1 MSPIN
6 LSKSI
11 GLNTSSQVYPDEH
24 LVEYINLKLASMG
37 CPAVNIKTDSP
48 FKDVTES
55 LIAKHREQ
63 ERLLSTYL
71 CPADW
76 RVQQWLNKFLGDTGD
91 VPRLPSKSFV
101 LDRHGVARTLSLPLE
116 GDEFKSD
123 IIHSYRI
130 RQGVL
135 HNPVNDRRTTKG
147 VFHIADGG
155 FPVPADK
162 IAAPLKTFN
171 RMLGFALQ
179 PPSSLM
185 ELPFTSEQEAK
196 AECFVSLLLRPLV
209 VPGVPGVIE
218 EKRSEI
224 RFFAPGNLISNLD
237 FVETIFGNAG
247 DPNLPENDAGLD
259 VHHWTGHTG
268 CVILAPHLTSI
279 KKKDAGLPHYDE
291 ANERQRI
298 EGMCWKD
305 ENEIYN
311 GGTAFKLCAR
321 DENGVMVTIIADNYF
336 GYCKKEV
343 KTQISFSAN
352 LYGLAEEEHAGGA
365 MVYPSYDLGEEFS
378 GHLHVKRRGHKFE
391 DMAERF
397 EDVMEFKPE
406 GYAIDRKFRDIIYVS
421 EDVDFNLHNQSITWL
436 HEGKKQKLKL
446 LVGKTYVRPSGYK
459 VHLEKPPGN
468 RSWRLIGTTAEG
480 ILCHKP
486 CTVSGGGKSEISKPV
501 TDAVIQGPVIV
512 ADIKSDM
519 EKVEQILQ
527 HDFSSRFSD
536 RQRKDDRAILSPER
550 SLGSVIKLLTPSN
563 KDYNEDYNAWLR
575 SVPQYIKELVF
586 VLKRYYIPEWGKQWK
601 EHFTVDMINGK
612 PGNELKCD
620 NRKLVTNYMRVGF
633 QDDGLWRT
641 FGLRKDF
648 NPAIKQSLE
657 DDITASVVVASGD
670 LEGVMPDH
678 SQRSVKFLQN
688 CEYRFF
694 QRPDDAI
701 IRGYDKLAESELAQT
716 GNFISNFEPL
726 EQDDAK
732 EIIEDAIGYYEYT
745 QPMQDLVKSAASG
758 DKPKFFVSSA
768 HPRIVDGKPT
778 KNPRYLQTR
787 PDLLNERALYLE
799 QISMRLHR
807 KLQTTH
813 PLYSVVDAV
822 VPGRRNNPADVKA
835 GIQPLAVYNP
845 IHFMELPELFMEYIC
860 SMTGKSP
867 STTGAG
873 SEGALTKGPFNALPP
888 IIDLNNALVSMILT
902 GHDGFV
908 TAAGFIGPDVQVAH
922 DISMLIPEV
931 WCRMKDEERHA
942 SYLIANGYL
951 EKCEDVEHEGKTFAF
966 SRLGYRIN
974 HKFVRDFFGRVFNH
988 PHAVFTNE
996 MLSPELQGRET
1007 FIDGLDN
1014 IMATQKR
1021 VGELYFAD
1029 KSVEAACP
1037 PLKAVI
1043 TIMVEGHYEGK
1054 SLNDP
1059 EVRKL
1064 FTRDYLK
1071 ESDWYQ
1077 ERLVSKQNLDV
1088 QLWDNHI
1095 DYLQAFLDKKGYQ
1108 EEARRLNVSKKLDAA
1123 RLEREKASKAD
1134 YLNFLDGTIGVQPM
1148 SVFSQ

>member
-37 CPAVNIKTDSP
+37 CPAVNVKTDSP

-209 VPGVPGVIE
+209 VPAVPGVIE

-268 CVILAPHLTSI
+268 CVILAPHLTTI

-291 ANERQRI
+291 ANERQRK

-305 ENEIYN
+305 ANEIYN

-397 EDVMEFKPE
+397 QDVMEFKPE
-406 GYAIDRKFRDIIYVS
+406 GYAIDRKFPDIIYVS
-421 EDVDFNLHNQSITWL
+421 EDVDFNLHDQSITWL
-436 HEGKKQKLKL
+436 HEGKKQKIKL
-446 LVGKTYVRPSGYK
+446 LVGQDIRTPVRIQS
-459 VHLEKPPGN
+459 PPGKTP
-468 RSWRLIGTTAEG
+468 REIA
-480 ILCHKP
+480 H
-486 CTVSGGGKSEISKPV
+486 GG
-501 TDAVIQGPVIV
+501 
-512 ADIKSDM
+512 
-519 EKVEQILQ
+519 
-527 HDFSSRFSD
+527 
-536 RQRKDDRAILSPER
+536 
-550 SLGSVIKLLTPSN
+550 
-563 KDYNEDYNAWLR
+563 
-575 SVPQYIKELVF
+575 
-586 VLKRYYIPEWGKQWK
+586 
-601 EHFTVDMINGK
+601 
-612 PGNELKCD
+612 
-620 NRKLVTNYMRVGF
+620 
-633 QDDGLWRT
+633 
-641 FGLRKDF
+641 
-648 NPAIKQSLE
+648 
-657 DDITASVVVASGD
+657 
-670 LEGVMPDH
+670 
-678 SQRSVKFLQN
+678 
-688 CEYRFF
+688 
-694 QRPDDAI
+694 
-701 IRGYDKLAESELAQT
+701 
-716 GNFISNFEPL
+716 
-726 EQDDAK
+726 
-732 EIIEDAIGYYEYT
+732 
-745 QPMQDLVKSAASG
+745 
-758 DKPKFFVSSA
+758 
-768 HPRIVDGKPT
+768 
-778 KNPRYLQTR
+778 
-787 PDLLNERALYLE
+787 
-799 QISMRLHR
+799 
-807 KLQTTH
+807 
-813 PLYSVVDAV
+813 
-822 VPGRRNNPADVKA
+822 
-835 GIQPLAVYNP
+835 
-845 IHFMELPELFMEYIC
+845 
-860 SMTGKSP
+860 
-867 STTGAG
+867 
-873 SEGALTKGPFNALPP
+873 
-888 IIDLNNALVSMILT
+888 
-902 GHDGFV
+902 
-908 TAAGFIGPDVQVAH
+908 
-922 DISMLIPEV
+922 
-931 WCRMKDEERHA
+931 
-942 SYLIANGYL
+942 
-951 EKCEDVEHEGKTFAF
+951 
-966 SRLGYRIN
+966 
-974 HKFVRDFFGRVFNH
+974 
-988 PHAVFTNE
+988 
-996 MLSPELQGRET
+996 
-1007 FIDGLDN
+1007 
-1014 IMATQKR
+1014 
-1021 VGELYFAD
+1021 
-1029 KSVEAACP
+1029 
-1037 PLKAVI
+1037 
-1043 TIMVEGHYEGK
+1043 
-1054 SLNDP
+1054 
-1059 EVRKL
+1059 
-1064 FTRDYLK
+1064 
-1071 ESDWYQ
+1071 
-1077 ERLVSKQNLDV
+1077 
-1088 QLWDNHI
+1088 
-1095 DYLQAFLDKKGYQ
+1095 
-1108 EEARRLNVSKKLDAA
+1108 
-1123 RLEREKASKAD
+1123 
-1134 YLNFLDGTIGVQPM
+1134 
-1148 SVFSQ
+1148 